1 VQGTPTFRTL
11 PRAAQAYVAVVV
23 AAGAASLV
31 AAAMNVRFE
40 HPWLFAF
47 LMALAFGTSA
57 AKIELPLGRG
67 ASNLSFAH
75 AINFWALLA
84 IGPAE
89 ATCIATLGAWSQ
101 CTLRVGVR
109 NPPHRVLFSIASLTL
124 AVWVVGVPAAVLL
137 NWGGHGV
144 ASLLR
149 TAAIIA
155 PIYFLTNTGMV
166 AAAIALSARQPL
178 GRIWHRNFLWSAPS

>member
-1 VQGTPTFRTL
+1 MKPLTPGTATFRTL
-11 PRAAQAYVAVVV
+11 PAVAQIYVAIVVL
-23 AAGAASLV
+23 AGAASLA
-31 AAAMNVRFE
+31 AAAMRLRFD
-40 HPWLFAF
+40 HPWQFAL
-47 LMALAFGTSA
+47 LMALALGTSA

-67 ASNLSFAH
+67 HSNLSLAH

-84 IGPAE
+84 LGPAE
-89 ATCIATLGAWSQ
+89 ATCIATLSAWGQ

-124 AVWVVGVPAAVLL
+124 SVWVVGAVAVLL
-137 NWGGHGV
+137 NWGEPGI

-166 AAAIALSARQPL
+166 EK
-178 GRIWHRNFLWSAPS
+178 